1 MGGFVVFVIV
11 LIFVIVAK
19 ALKGSSASSEPT
31 ALRPG
36 QLAVRAGT
44 AAAGGHAAAQRTQ
57 QGSSSSGW
65 TAPNVTPSVPAGP
78 PGATRQQPGPA
89 PYAAAARWIRNRPGR
104 LRGRLPRRRRA
115 PGPAPTAWPAP
126 IEAAQE
132 LIADLRD
139 DPQVRPFLPDL
150 DPHLPRRQPNRRRA
164 CCRQRRPSRYVGS
177 AALESTL
184 DSLDRRAACSA
195 SPSALEHH
203 DRCPTSLVGQP
214 VELPPEVEA
223 RVLAL
228 LSDGHEV
235 AAVRLICD
243 ETNCRP
249 ARRDE
254 DRPDAPDA

>member
-19 ALKGSSASSEPT
+19 ALKGSSASRNQQ
-31 ALRPG
+31 LYG
-36 QLAVRAGT
+36 QVTSRFEQAR
-44 AAAGGHAAAQRTQ
+44 QRLEAMRQTQSTQ

-65 TAPNVTPSVPAGP
+65 TAPHITPSVPAGP
-78 PGATRQQPGPA
+78 PGATPQQPGPA
-89 PYAAAARWIRNRPGR
+89 PYAAAPVDPQQAWQAAWAPAEEA
-104 LRGRLPRRRRA
+104 RA

-139 DPQVRPFLPDL
+139 DPQVRPLLPDL
-150 DPHLPRRQPNRRRA
+150 DPPPPLATEPTSSVLSTAP
-164 CCRQRRPSRYVGS
+164 PERYVGS

-184 DSLDRRAACSA
+184 DSSIESSLLGL
-195 SPSALEHH
+195 PSELSTTTLS
-203 DRCPTSLVGQP
+203 TSLVGQP
-214 VELPPEVEA
+214 VELPQEVEA

-243 ETNCRP
+243 ETNCGLL
-249 ARRDE
+249 
-254 DRPDAPDA
+254 DAMRTVQHAWP